1 VYNAFE
7 AGEMSRASLEQRVR
21 TLEQELAR
29 LKVQMNGDKRPW
41 WEKVWGTFAND
52 PAFEKA
58 MQYGREYRESLR
70 PKPLKKR
77 KSKSSIGNGRSRH

>member
-1 VYNAFE
+1 MALNSMENRLLA
-7 AGEMSRASLEQRVR
+7 LEREV
-21 TLEQELAR
+21 AR
-29 LKVQMNGDKRPW
+29 LKQQLRNDKRPW

-58 MQYGREYRESLR
+58 MQYGRDYRESLR

-77 KSKSSIGNGRSRH
+77 KRKSTSSNGHSRH